1 MSENN
6 NANTEFQLLETE
18 SQNMS
23 TSLEMFEIV
32 KEAAEEYC
40 QYVKKYKEY
49 TYLYYEKI
57 SKLTYNKKEVKNK
70 SIKISPIFSIIDKV
84 PNLVT
89 LQVEGLKRF
98 INSFDIVLKQL
109 EDIFKNEQN
118 SLEEPRKSFDEN
130 KKKYKLNK
138 VKNKKLMESFS
149 SFEKKVIKYQLSK
162 KEKEKENKDKEMR
175 ENINNNINE
184 IKNYEKEFLN
194 INKDDNNYHIVFQDE
209 SIQNIDKIKLHIG
222 SILQN
227 LNTNII
233 FFLVHF
239 NQCYSPSIEFIKKEN
254 NEQIN
259 TSDLINDNLIL
270 KIYNS
275 EEFPTDKYNIKILNN
290 SDLSMLSD
298 SIDDID
304 DTNIKDENQKLS
316 GFSFFYGKK
325 KLKDDDII
333 SQLNRSDMIEIVKK
347 FYDNFKMVNKDK
359 FDISIEEKKVE
370 TKILSDKMLLMK
382 KFQKKKGSI
391 EEKITE
397 EEKQRLFLMLQDK
410 ENRMIFLRR
419 LNKIRTYGNFEYPKK
434 VIDDIINIFLI
445 ILDNIYDEKDIFS
458 FQLSLI
464 LSQTFYFIEK
474 DEKKY
479 IFKFTKFHK
488 IYKCEEM
495 WRNSLDYFINQE
507 IGKFNKISM
516 NLNMKQFKKK
526 IDELIF
532 AQLIANTNNMLE
544 FDLDISTIEKINSDI
559 LNKYEINEDSKK
571 IILMNIIENKKNAN
585 KNENNIIIENNNNNI
600 KEKSKIMK
608 GEKNIEKENKK

>member
-1 MSENN
+1 MNN
-6 NANTEFQLLETE
+6 NNNISTEFQLIEAE
-18 SQNMS
+18 NQNLS

-49 TYLYYEKI
+49 TSLYYEKI
-57 SKLTYNKKEVKNK
+57 AKLSYNKKEVKNK
-70 SIKISPIFSIIDKV
+70 NIKISPIFSIIDKV

-89 LQVEGLKRF
+89 LQVEGLKQF

-109 EDIFKNEQN
+109 EDILKNEQN
-118 SLEEPRKSFDEN
+118 SLEEPKKSFDEN

-149 SFEKKVIKYQLSK
+149 SLEKKVIKYQLSK
-162 KEKEKENKDKEMR
+162 KEKEKENKDKDMR
-175 ENINNNINE
+175 ENIINNINE

-194 INKDDNNYHIVFQDE
+194 INKGDRNYHIVFQDE

-233 FFLVHF
+233 FFLIHF
-239 NQCYSPSIEFIKKEN
+239 NQCYSPSIEFIKREN

-259 TSDLINDNLIL
+259 TSNLVNDNLIL

-290 SDLSMLSD
+290 SELNMLSD
-298 SIDDID
+298 SID
-304 DTNIKDENQKLS
+304 NIKDENQKLS

-325 KLKDDDII
+325 KFKDESDII

-359 FDISIEEKKVE
+359 FNIRLEEEKVQ
-370 TKILSDKMLLMK
+370 TKILTDKMILMK
-382 KFQKKKGSI
+382 KYQKKKGDT
-391 EEKITE
+391 EEEITE
-397 EEKQRLFLMLQDK
+397 EEKQRLFLMVQDK

-434 VIDDIINIFLI
+434 VIDDIINFFLI
-445 ILDNIYDEKDIFS
+445 ILDNIFDEKDIFS
-458 FQLSLI
+458 FQLCII
-464 LSQTFYFIEK
+464 LSQTFYFIENN
-474 DEKKY
+474 EKKY